1 MTWVMRKEAKMSR
14 KGAGVLVR
22 LCGCPIS
29 AKARGASGGVALVQV
44 GPWVTRLGVCS
55 VHACT
60 DAWECLRRG
69 GEAGQ
74 PRRWWLRAVDWID

>member
-29 AKARGASGGVALVQV
+29 AKARGGPAAGSLWSKSG
-44 GPWVTRLGVCS
+44 LG
-55 VHACT
+55 
-60 DAWECLRRG
+60 
-69 GEAGQ
+69 
-74 PRRWWLRAVDWID
+74 